1 MEEPTTHVSPASLM
15 TDGNHS
21 RGTPSMSPDPYVKME
36 DFTMPPPHTS
46 LSVTKPVKKRKSWG
60 QELPEPKTALP
71 PRKRAKTDDEKEQR
85 RIERIKR
92 NRAAAHNSRERKR
105 VEAEHLA
112 KENEQLR
119 AVLDRLQQSLA
130 HKDAQLAKCKEL
142 LPNGLPEVTVDDS
155 SSYESQ
161 SPSSS
166 YTIDPRA
173 SLVSDST
180 PATSPADSAY
190 IKMEEPTTLTMP
202 PPAHPEAHAPAPHQL
217 DSTQHSA
224 AMLCDLQCQS
234 SQWGLSQPLLPS
246 TFPAWCLATITYSI
260 MTTILHQTIMTTY
273 KSLLVAYST
282 LSPTTMARYLTR
294 LSTTSSTLTR
304 RHHRRSAMSISQTP
318 WPTQQI
324 SSLLALSPLSVM
336 AMLMTLQPTSMS
348 TATLAQQ
355 FLLATGLSMRGS
367 SARALTQSLDEQSS
381 NAEVSRNSGWGSHV
395 VDAGSGTLTG
405 NSLVLYAWLR
415 RWMTEQQAN
424 DISGGDDRDSAVD
437 VLKDFGHYRLGLKGE
452 EAIHVTLPPHSG

>member
-1 MEEPTTHVSPASLM
+1 
-15 TDGNHS
+15 
-21 RGTPSMSPDPYVKME
+21 MSPDPYVKME

-155 SSYESQ
+155 SYESQ

-246 TFPAWCLATITYSI
+246 TFPAWYLATITYSI

-273 KSLLVAYST
+273 KSLLVAYWT
-282 LSPTTMARYLTR
+282 LSPRTMARYLTR

-304 RHHRRSAMSISQTP
+304 RHHRRSTTSTSQTP

-355 FLLATGLSMRGS
+355 FLLATGLPMRGS
-367 SARALTQSLDEQSS
+367 SARALSKSLDEQSS
-381 NAEVSRNSGWGSHV
+381 NAEVSRNSGKSSDI
-395 VDAGSGTLTG
+395 VDAGIGTLTG
-405 NSLVLYAWLR
+405 DSSAVYAWLR
-415 RWMTEQQAN
+415 RWTTEREAN
-424 DISGGDDRDSAVD
+424 SIGSGNGGYGQSLFG
-437 VLKDFGHYRLGLKGE
+437 VLKDFEHYRPGAKGE

>member
-1 MEEPTTHVSPASLM
+1 
-15 TDGNHS
+15 
-21 RGTPSMSPDPYVKME
+21 MSPDPYVKME

-119 AVLDRLQQSLA
+119 AVLDRLQHSLA
-130 HKDAQLAKCKEL
+130 HKEAQLAKCKEL
-142 LPNGLPEVTVDDS
+142 LPNGLPEVTIDDS
-155 SSYESQ
+155 AYESQ
-161 SPSSS
+161 SPSPS

-173 SLVSDST
+173 SLATDST

-202 PPAHPEAHAPAPHQL
+202 PPAHPEAHAPAPHNL

-234 SQWGLSQPLLPS
+234 NPWGLSRPLLPS
-246 TFPAWCLATITYSI
+246 TFPAWYLATITYSI
-260 MTTILHQTIMTTY
+260 MTTTILHQTIMTTY
-273 KSLLVAYST
+273 KSLLVAFWT
-282 LSPTTMARYLTR
+282 LSPQTMARYLTR

-304 RHHRRSAMSISQTP
+304 RHHRRSIPSISQTL
-318 WPTQQI
+318 WPRQQI
-324 SSLLALSPLSVM
+324 SSLLGLSPLSVM

-355 FLLATGLSMRGS
+355 YLLATGLPMRGS
-367 SARALTQSLDEQSS
+367 SARALTQSLDEQSA
-381 NAEVSRNSGWGSHV
+381 NAEVSRNSGRGSDV
-395 VDAGSGTLTG
+395 VDAGIGTLTG
-405 NSLVLYAWLR
+405 SSLVVYACLR
-415 RWMTEQQAN
+415 RWMTEQQTN
-424 DISGGDDRDSAVD
+424 NIGSDGDGDSDSDYGV
-437 VLKDFGHYRLGLKGE
+437 FGHYRFGAKGE